1 MWAGLVLA
9 ISARARPLVAHGPFT
24 LLRRPSI
31 DNAPRQHGETPL
43 LFIAQAGPKGL
54 RRIGKAHVGGSAC
67 GVRFATATQTSNQV
81 GWRSRLR
88 FLATGLHLDLRP
100 LARSRLHRGP
110 ELLLIG

>member
-1 MWAGLVLA
+1 MT
-9 ISARARPLVAHGPFT
+9 HGPISPPWPLAMIAACP
-24 LLRRPSI
+24 LLRPTRI
-31 DNAPRQHGETPL
+31 DDAPRQHGKAPL
-43 LFIAQAGPKGL
+43 LFIAQARPKGL
-54 RRIGKAHVGGSAC
+54 RSVCKAHVGGSAC